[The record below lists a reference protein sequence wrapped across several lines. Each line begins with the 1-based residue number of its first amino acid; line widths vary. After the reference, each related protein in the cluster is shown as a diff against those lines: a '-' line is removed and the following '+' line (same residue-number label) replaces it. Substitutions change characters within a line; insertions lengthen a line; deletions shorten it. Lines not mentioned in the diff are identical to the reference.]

1 MIKKLA
7 LLLITGALFGP
18 VAVFYLSGILLLLW
32 VAKTP
37 KRGSNQHINKY
48 KLI

>member
-18 VAVFYLSGILLLLW
+18 VAVFYLSGILLILW
-32 VAKTP
+32 LAKTP
-37 KRGSNQHINKY
+37 KRGTNQHKSKY
-48 KLI
+48 KII